1 MKAIVQ
7 DKYGIAD
14 GLELREVETP
24 VIDDDEILIEVRASS
39 VNAADW
45 HMTSGGPFLVRL
57 SGGLF
62 KPKMVTPGLDVAG
75 RVEAVGENVTRFK
88 AGDSVFGELPGGA
101 YAEYT
106 RASEQHVVPIPA
118 GVTFEQAGA
127 VPVAGLT
134 ALQGLRDHGQLQA
147 GQSVLINGASGGVG
161 TYAVQ
166 ISKFLGAEVT
176 AVCSTR
182 NVDQAWSIGADHV
195 IDYTQDQF
203 ADSGRRYDLIL
214 DIEGRGPVAH
224 CKRVLNPKGT
234 YVVVGGPKG
243 YWLGPLPR
251 LVRAKLAFMRRG
263 KAMTFFL
270 AKSNHDDLNLLGELL
285 ASGQVKSVIEGQRPL
300 GEVPEALA
308 YLGEGHSKGKT
319 VITA

>member
-7 DKYGIAD
+7 DTYGVPE
-14 GLELREVETP
+14 GLELRE
-24 VIDDDEILIEVRASS
+24 IDMPAIGDDELLIEVRASS

-45 HMTSGGPFLVRL
+45 HMTSGSPFLVRL
-57 SGGLF
+57 SGGLL
-62 KPKMVTPGLDVAG
+62 KPKMVTPGLDAAG

-106 RASEQHVVPIPA
+106 RARERHVVPIPA

-134 ALQGLRDHGQLQA
+134 ALQGLRDHGRLQS

-161 TYAVQ
+161 TFAVQ
-166 ISKFLGAEVT
+166 IAKFLGAEVT

-182 NVDQAWSIGADHV
+182 NVDQARSLGADHV
-195 IDYTQDQF
+195 IDYTQERF
-203 ADSGRRYDLIL
+203 ADSERRYDLML
-214 DIEGRGPVAH
+214 DIDGRGPVAD
-224 CKRVLNPKGT
+224 CKLVLKPEGI
-234 YVVVGGPKG
+234 YVAVGGSKG

-251 LVRAKLAFMRRG
+251 LLRAKLAFMLSR
-263 KAMTFFL
+263 KTMSFFL

-300 GEVPEALA
+300 SEVPETLA

-319 VITA
+319 VITV